1 MYYFVEDKIKKSI
14 EDGEFDHLPGIGKP
28 LDLKD
33 DFLGLP
39 PELKIVYKTLKN
51 AGYMDENEEI
61 KHDAL
66 TIKDLL
72 SRATDGM
79 NNEIDKGEFKKR
91 LEFGEFVKKK
101 KLYSNPKFSVYA
113 QKIYR
118 KLFKK

>member
-14 EDGEFDHLPGIGKP
+14 EDGEFDNLPGMGKP

-33 DFLGLP
+33 DLPGLSH
-39 PELKIVYKTLKN
+39 ELKIVYKTLKN
-51 AGYMDENEEI
+51 AGYMHENEEL
-61 KHDAL
+61 KQDTL

-72 SRATDGM
+72 SCATDGM
-79 NNEIDKGEFKKR
+79 VNEIDKGEFKKK
-91 LEFGEFVKKK
+91 LEFGKFVKKK
-101 KLYSNPKFSVYA
+101 NLHSNPKFSTYA